1 MASPSQWAW
10 IWASSG
16 SWWWTG
22 KPGVLQ
28 SMGLQRFRHDW
39 VNELNRNIIL
49 LYVYVCM
56 LSRVWLFAVPWT
68 VAHQASLSM
77 GFHRQEYQSGLP
89 FFSPGNLPGP
99 GIKPEF
105 PTLAGGFLNTEP
117 PGKPHLYIY
126 STYSNRIKSL
136 EKWIPILRVNQVHK
150 NYVGNQTW
158 REKSVAK
165 TWSPIKPLW
174 PYCEVWL
181 RGSPPAWFL
190 SASNLR
196 T

>member
-1 MASPSQWAW
+1 MARERYFCVHEC
-10 IWASSG
+10 
-16 SWWWTG
+16 
-22 KPGVLQ
+22 VL
-28 SMGLQRFRHDW
+28 SH
-39 VNELNRNIIL
+39 
-49 LYVYVCM
+49 
-56 LSRVWLFAVPWT
+56 VWLFVTLWT
-68 VAHQASLSM
+68 VAWQAPLSTE
-77 GFHRQEYQSGLP
+77 FSRQEYWSGLP
-89 FFSPGNLPGP
+89 SLMLGDLPVP
-99 GIKPEF
+99 EIKPEF